1 VIVLKRISLGKLAFF
16 CSIFCVIGVGLY
28 ALTSWGLAYGWIGIV
43 LIFSGLGVFMAFF
56 NTIMD
61 MGREQ

>member
-1 VIVLKRISLGKLAFF
+1 MIALKRTSLEKLAFF

-28 ALTSWGLAYGWIGIV
+28 ALTSWGLAFGWIGIA
-43 LIFSGLGVFMAFF
+43 LIFSGLGVFMVFF
-56 NTIMD
+56 NRIMD